1 MSLAVRIIPCLD
13 VRGGRVVKGINFK
26 DIVDAGDPAEAA
38 KRYDAEGA
46 DEICMLDIDASF
58 EERSTTIETVKS
70 IASQVF
76 IPFTV
81 GGGIK
86 SLKDIDMLLKSGAD
100 KVSIN
105 TSAILNPELIEE
117 ASKEYGA
124 QCIVLAIDA
133 KKDGEIWNVYTHGG
147 KNKTK
152 LDAIDWAKKEIPSWI
167 FQESDFVCIRCLQD
181 DFFKNLVGGL
191 SGKAIITT
199 SLNLN
204 GEPPI
209 LNQSDAQVFREKHAP
224 SASIIQSDK
233 QLLSGHSSTI
243 VRFLASQEIQ
253 VIRKGQRF
261 EDVLK
266 QLKVLSARVL

>member
-1 MSLAVRIIPCLD
+1 MSLAIRIIPCLD

-105 TSAILNPELIEE
+105 TSAILNPDLIAE

-133 KKDGEIWNVYTHGG
+133 KQDGEIWNVYTHGG
-147 KNKTK
+147 KNKTE
-152 LDAIDWAKKEIPSWI
+152 LDAIEWAKKGQDLGAGEILMTSMDKDGTKSG
-167 FQESDFVCIRCLQD
+167 FDN
-181 DFFKNLVGGL
+181 NLYLELSNNLSIPVIASGGAGEL
-191 SGKAIITT
+191 SHLVDAVKFGKAF
-199 SLNLN
+199 SN
-204 GEPPI
+204 I
-209 LNQSDAQVFREKHAP
+209 LV
-224 SASIIQSDK
+224 
-233 QLLSGHSSTI
+233 
-243 VRFLASQEIQ
+243 
-253 VIRKGQRF
+253 
-261 EDVLK
+261 
-266 QLKVLSARVL
+266 

>member
-105 TSAILNPELIEE
+105 TSAILNPDLIEE

-133 KKDGEIWNVYTHGG
+133 KQDGEIWNVYTHGG
-147 KNKTK
+147 KNKTE
-152 LDAIDWAKKEIPSWI
+152 LDAIEWAKKGQDLGAGEILMTLWTKM
-167 FQESDFVCIRCLQD
+167 EL
-181 DFFKNLVGGL
+181 
-191 SGKAIITT
+191 KAVLITT
-199 SLNLN
+199 CIWSF
-204 GEPPI
+204 PI
-209 LNQSDAQVFREKHAP
+209 IYRF
-224 SASIIQSDK
+224 
-233 QLLSGHSSTI
+233 LLSH
-243 VRFLASQEIQ
+243 LAELENFRI
-253 VIRKGQRF
+253 
-261 EDVLK
+261 
-266 QLKVLSARVL
+266 

>member
-133 KKDGEIWNVYTHGG
+133 KQNGENWNVYTHGG
-147 KNKTK
+147 KNKTD
-152 LDAIDWAKKEIPSWI
+152 LDAIEWAKKGQDLGAGEILMTSMDKDGTKSGFDNKLYKEI
-167 FQESDFVCIRCLQD
+167 SN
-181 DFFKNLVGGL
+181 NLSIPIIASGGAGEL
-191 SGKAIITT
+191 SH
-199 SLNLN
+199 LV
-204 GEPPI
+204 
-209 LNQSDAQVFREKHAP
+209 DA
-224 SASIIQSDK
+224 
-233 QLLSGHSSTI
+233 
-243 VRFLASQEIQ
+243 VRL
-253 VIRKGQRF
+253 
-261 EDVLK
+261 
-266 QLKVLSARVL
+266 

>member
-13 VRGGRVVKGINFK
+13 VRRGRVVKGINFK

-105 TSAILNPELIEE
+105 TLSLIH
-117 ASKEYGA
+117 
-124 QCIVLAIDA
+124 I
-133 KKDGEIWNVYTHGG
+133 
-147 KNKTK
+147 
-152 LDAIDWAKKEIPSWI
+152 
-167 FQESDFVCIRCLQD
+167 
-181 DFFKNLVGGL
+181 
-191 SGKAIITT
+191 
-199 SLNLN
+199 
-204 GEPPI
+204 
-209 LNQSDAQVFREKHAP
+209 
-224 SASIIQSDK
+224 
-233 QLLSGHSSTI
+233 
-243 VRFLASQEIQ
+243 
-253 VIRKGQRF
+253 
-261 EDVLK
+261 
-266 QLKVLSARVL
+266 

>member
-105 TSAILNPELIEE
+105 TSAILKPDLIAE

-133 KKDGEIWNVYTHGG
+133 KQNGENWNVYTHGG
-147 KNKTK
+147 KNKTDLEIAKTFIQKDKIEKKIHNKRLEFDEFQNLK
-152 LDAIDWAKKEIPSWI
+152 LERTNRNLKK
-167 FQESDFVCIRCLQD
+167 
-181 DFFKNLVGGL
+181 N
-191 SGKAIITT
+191 
-199 SLNLN
+199 
-204 GEPPI
+204 
-209 LNQSDAQVFREKHAP
+209 
-224 SASIIQSDK
+224 
-233 QLLSGHSSTI
+233 
-243 VRFLASQEIQ
+243 
-253 VIRKGQRF
+253 
-261 EDVLK
+261 
-266 QLKVLSARVL
+266 